1 MPALG
6 ATISPIRSFSK
17 QITAFAI
24 SFSRDEIGLVHAIE
38 QHAIERVRSR
48 AADSDNFDGNWFLL
62 PFRQTVI
69 FTELDHVIFLLSSHS
84 TKKSS
89 ENSSDA
95 APRPIDLN
103 GLGVSE

>member
-1 MPALG
+1 MDIG
-6 ATISPIRSFSK
+6 VD
-17 QITAFAI
+17 
-24 SFSRDEIGLVHAIE
+24 RDEIGLVHAIE
-38 QHAIERVRSR
+38 QYAIERVRSR

-103 GLGVSE
+103 GLGVFEQTDCG